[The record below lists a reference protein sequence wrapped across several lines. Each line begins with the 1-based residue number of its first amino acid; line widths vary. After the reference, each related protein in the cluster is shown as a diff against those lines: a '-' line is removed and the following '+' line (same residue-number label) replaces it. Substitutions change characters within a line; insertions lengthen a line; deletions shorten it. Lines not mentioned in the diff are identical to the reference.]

1 MARTKKRF
9 RDLPP
14 RSRTAI
20 RAATVVQIG
29 LQAAALIDIARRPA
43 SEINGGK
50 RKWVA
55 LSFVNFLGPI
65 AYFLKGRK
73 PSG

>member
-1 MARTKKRF
+1 M
-9 RDLPP
+9 
-14 RSRTAI
+14 
-20 RAATVVQIG
+20 VQIG

-43 SEINGGK
+43 SEINGGE

-55 LSFVNFLGPI
+55 LSFVNFVGPI
-65 AYFLKGRK
+65 AYFVKGRK